1 MSKNRMIVEK
11 DRKGLCTCSVH
22 SSTHE
27 KKTRVNI
34 IQKKGKFYIQ
44 QNALS
49 EDVPVCVIFK
59 VNADANQLTTTN
71 RSPTLG
77 LVGEWLV
84 SGQSCL
90 GPS

>member
-11 DRKGLCTCSVH
+11 DRKGLCACSVH

-34 IQKKGKFYIQ
+34 IQKKGKIYIQ

-59 VNADANQLTTTN
+59 V
-71 RSPTLG
+71 RSAG
-77 LVGEWLV
+77 
-84 SGQSCL
+84 
-90 GPS
+90 